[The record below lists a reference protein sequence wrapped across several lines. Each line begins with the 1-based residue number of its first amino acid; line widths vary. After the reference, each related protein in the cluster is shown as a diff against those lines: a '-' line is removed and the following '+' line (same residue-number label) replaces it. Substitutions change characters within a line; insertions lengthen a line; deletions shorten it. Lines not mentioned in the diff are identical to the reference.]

1 MNTKLAGVL
10 LWAGWFL
17 ASAIICSL
25 LRTGAQLLAVRVL
38 MPSMAQ
44 DLATAVIGVICLV
57 VTMDIQ
63 AAYAGEPSE
72 PTR

>member
-1 MNTKLAGVL
+1 MNSRLAGVL

-17 ASAIICSL
+17 ASAVICSL
-25 LRTGAQLLAVRVL
+25 LRTGAQLLALRVL
-38 MPSMAQ
+38 TPTMAQ

-63 AAYAGEPSE
+63 AAYRGEPTS
-72 PTR
+72 